1 MKSVP
6 FWLFLAVACS
16 ASDRAATTDTLVS
29 RTDTGA
35 SQAPLIQA
43 RPESIPAQT
52 HIHELKGLDTVPT
65 AVGAYD
71 DSVMASGRGDQII
84 VTTSG
89 DTIQYI
95 GGTSFDVDG
104 TDKWGAEHY
113 RKNSVQYLIIT
124 FQTGY
129 KPGGR
134 AIKTTKARVRLPTM
148 TSSQELILEGLCR
161 VDQIRDPLIIAIAT
175 VPEGETYGPAS
186 SAWRYNPSTERLT
199 QISPSNV
206 TCAHVVVED

>member
-6 FWLFLAVACS
+6 MWALIAVACS
-16 ASDRAATTDTLVS
+16 ASERAANTDTV
-29 RTDTGA
+29 T
-35 SQAPLIQA
+35 SQAAVIHAP
-43 RPESIPAQT
+43 PDSIPAQT
-52 HIHELKGLDTVPT
+52 HIQELKGLDTVST

-71 DSVMASGRGDQII
+71 DSVLATAHRGQ
-84 VTTSG
+84 VTVTPSG
-89 DTIQYI
+89 DTVQML
-95 GGTSFDVDG
+95 GGTTFDVDG
-104 TDKWGAEHY
+104 TMDWGAEHY
-113 RKNSVQYLIIT
+113 RKNSIQYLRIT

-129 KPGGR
+129 KPDGR

-161 VDQIRDPLIIAIAT
+161 VDQIRDPLIVAIAT

-186 SAWRYNPSTERLT
+186 SAWRYNRSTERMT

>member
-1 MKSVP
+1 MMKAVP
-6 FWLFLAVACS
+6 MWTLVVVACS
-16 ASDRAATTDTLVS
+16 VGERSATSDTATSDTATSHAVVIQTPPASV
-29 RTDTGA
+29 
-35 SQAPLIQA
+35 
-43 RPESIPAQT
+43 PAQT
-52 HIHELKGLDTVPT
+52 HIQELKGLDTVST
-65 AVGAYD
+65 AAGAYD
-71 DSVMASGRGDQII
+71 DSVLANGRGDQII

-95 GGTSFDVDG
+95 GGTTFDVDG

-113 RKNSVQYLIIT
+113 RKNSVQYLQIT

-129 KPGGR
+129 KPNGR

-148 TSSQELILEGLCR
+148 TASQELILEGLCR

>member
-1 MKSVP
+1 MIKSVP
-6 FWLFLAVACS
+6 MWALIAVACS
-16 ASDRAATTDTLVS
+16 AGERAANTDTL
-29 RTDTGA
+29 T
-35 SQAPLIQA
+35 SQAAVIHAPT
-43 RPESIPAQT
+43 ESNPAQT
-52 HIHELKGLDTVPT
+52 HIQELKGLDTVST

-71 DSVMASGRGDQII
+71 DSVLATAHGDQII
-84 VTTSG
+84 VTASG
-89 DTIQYI
+89 DTVRML
-95 GGTSFDVDG
+95 GGTTFDVDG
-104 TDKWGAEHY
+104 TMDWGAEHY
-113 RKNSVQYLIIT
+113 RKNSIQYLRIT

-148 TSSQELILEGLCR
+148 TPSQELILEGLCR
-161 VDQIRDPLIIAIAT
+161 VDQIRDPLIVAIAT

>member
-1 MKSVP
+1 MMKAVP
-6 FWLFLAVACS
+6 MWAFLVLACS
-16 ASDRAATTDTLVS
+16 GGERSATNDTVAADTL
-29 RTDTGA
+29 T
-35 SQAPLIQA
+35 SQAAVIQPL
-43 RPESIPAQT
+43 PESIPAQT
-52 HIHELKGLDTVPT
+52 HIQELKGLDTVST
-65 AVGAYD
+65 AMGAYD
-71 DSVMASGRGDQII
+71 DSVLAAARGDQVI
-84 VTTSG
+84 VTASG

-95 GGTSFDVDG
+95 GGTIFDVDG
-104 TDKWGAEHY
+104 TMNWGAEHY
-113 RKNSVQYLIIT
+113 RKNSIQYLQIT

-148 TSSQELILEGLCR
+148 ISNQELILEGLCR
-161 VDQIRDPLIIAIAT
+161 VDQIRDPLILAIAA

-206 TCAHVVVED
+206 TCAHVVGED

>member
-1 MKSVP
+1 MRSFP
-6 FWLFLAVACS
+6 LWAFIAVSCS
-16 ASDRAATTDTLVS
+16 AGERSANADTAISTTDTA
-29 RTDTGA
+29 A
-35 SQAPLIQA
+35 SKAPVIESP
-43 RPESIPAQT
+43 RESIPTEA
-52 HIHELKGLDTVPT
+52 HIHELPGLDTVPS
-65 AVGAYD
+65 AIGAYD
-71 DSVMASGRGDQII
+71 DSVLASARGDQAI
-84 VTTSG
+84 VTSSG

-95 GGTSFDVDG
+95 GGTTFDVDG

-186 SAWRYNPSTERLT
+186 SAWRFNRGTERLT

>member
-1 MKSVP
+1 MKAVP
-6 FWLFLAVACS
+6 MWALVVVACS
-16 ASDRAATTDTLVS
+16 AGERSATSDTATSDTATSHAVV
-29 RTDTGA
+29 
-35 SQAPLIQA
+35 IQTP
-43 RPESIPAQT
+43 PESAPAQT
-52 HIHELKGLDTVPT
+52 HIQELKGLDTVST
-65 AVGAYD
+65 AAGAHD
-71 DSVMASGRGDQII
+71 DSVLANARGDQVI
-84 VTTSG
+84 VTASG

-95 GGTSFDVDG
+95 GGTTFDVDG

-113 RKNSVQYLIIT
+113 RKNSVQYLQIT

-148 TSSQELILEGLCR
+148 TASQELVLEGLCR

-199 QISPSNV
+199 QISPTNV
-206 TCAHVVVED
+206 TCAHVVGED